1 MSVSGSVD
9 VSHEDCSSV
18 SLVQLGD
25 VGPWLGTGDTTRAFI
40 GAAEC
45 EAVKVGPTSEIEFKV
60 QFERAAVVGKILTFL
75 GAGQACGARRG
86 AGTRR
91 GKQGGGRWMFGQWQN
106 FKHFK
111 LN

>member
-1 MSVSGSVD
+1 M
-9 VSHEDCSSV
+9 
-18 SLVQLGD
+18 
-25 VGPWLGTGDTTRAFI
+25 TADTTRAFI